1 MKFKL
6 LKVLPLILL
15 TFGLFYELQ
24 IVFAGKSPRKKCDVC
39 GKKCS
44 YLKNDRFYDVNV
56 GEEIVRQCFGFI
68 PGGEENA
75 LSLCSSCYRALN
87 KHKENGKCF
96 PEVSSRTC

>member
-1 MKFKL
+1 MPG
-6 LKVLPLILL
+6 KVLEKNV
-15 TFGLFYELQ
+15 TCVE
-24 IVFAGKSPRKKCDVC
+24 
-39 GKKCS
+39 KKCS
-44 YLKNDRFYDVNV
+44 YLKNDRFYDVNG
-56 GEEIVRQCFGFI
+56 GEEIVRRCFGFM